1 MQIQRQIRRFLAI
14 WIFVTCLL
22 SVACRSEPTELEQ
35 KQTPFATYNK
45 MLAISVTANRLAS
58 PTIDNVE
65 WLDQGRVS
73 TPVPG
78 NGRLKLLREDRT
90 ELLVLDFEINY
101 SMTGSDVL
109 RDSVLLTF
117 VMPHSSEVFSI
128 RLETPQGSDEV
139 LLTEVIETQTD
150 Q

>member
-1 MQIQRQIRRFLAI
+1 MFPLA
-14 WIFVTCLL
+14 
-22 SVACRSEPTELEQ
+22 R
-35 KQTPFATYNK
+35 
-45 MLAISVTANRLAS
+45 TAH
-58 PTIDNVE
+58 
-65 WLDQGRVS
+65 
-73 TPVPG
+73 
-78 NGRLKLLREDRT
+78 RT

-101 SMTGSDVL
+101 SMPGSDVL